1 MAKTIDQT
9 VEFGGV
15 SAEQLFDL
23 YMDPEQHKAATGG
36 PVAIEPEVGGRF
48 SALGGLT
55 GCYLAIESPRLIVQ
69 TWRAEVWHAGDPDS
83 VLILTFENTSSGARV
98 QLVQANVPD
107 HAYQT
112 IDEGWRRYY
121 WAKWADHLACR
132 PAPAATR
139 PERA

>member
-15 SAEQLFDL
+15 SAERLFDL
-23 YMDPEQHKAATGG
+23 YLDPEQHKAATGG
-36 PVAIEPEVGGRF
+36 PVEIEPEIGGRF

-55 GCYLAIESPRLIVQ
+55 GRNLAIESPRLIVQ
-69 TWRAEVWHAGDPDS
+69 TWRAKVWHDEDSDS
-83 VLILTFENTSSGARV
+83 VLILTFANTSLGARV

-112 IDEGWRRYY
+112 IDDGWRRHY
-121 WAKWADHLACR
+121 WAKWADHLANQH
-132 PAPAATR
+132 
-139 PERA
+139 